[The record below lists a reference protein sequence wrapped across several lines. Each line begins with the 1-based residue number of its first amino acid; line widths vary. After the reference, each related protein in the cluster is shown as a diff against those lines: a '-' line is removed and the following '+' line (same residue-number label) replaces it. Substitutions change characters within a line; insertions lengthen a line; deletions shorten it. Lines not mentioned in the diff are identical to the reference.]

1 MFCRSCIF
9 HITFPPSKLSLSK
22 ASAKESTYMRNVTYV
37 SPLFDSFNFIAYSAP
52 DWRFQMSDRS
62 KKSWKMIFYL
72 RSLLFSTVI
81 GKEKFLFLS
90 LLQTKDRYISQEKK
104 NSIFLFRKGNW
115 EDRNEER
122 IFVLFRWKFCQC
134 LICNSN
140 FFKRMQ
146 LSWVSSQSQCFLK

>member
-115 EDRNEER
+115 EDRNEEW
-122 IFVLFRWKFCQC
+122 IFVLFCESFA
-134 LICNSN
+134 N
-140 FFKRMQ
+140 
-146 LSWVSSQSQCFLK
+146 VSFVTATFLRGCSFPE